1 MSTMKRVM
9 TWSLAILLCVAAA
22 LVLFRRYEQRRVANR
37 IAIKSL
43 KGIASLEKIRLGGVD
58 QWIQIRGQD
67 RAKPILLFLHSGPG
81 FPQMPFSHVNAAL
94 EREFVVVHWDQRGA
108 GKSYSS
114 DIAKTS
120 MNIEQFVSDAHDVV
134 QLLIERFGG
143 PKIFLVAHSW
153 GTAVGALTVSR
164 YPNMFYAYVGISQ
177 VADVPASENCAYRFA
192 LDKAKGSGSKTAV
205 SELATIGPPPYKRF
219 ADYHKMKKWVAKFS
233 RRGKYEISVS
243 RFVWLAFVSP
253 VYSWHDLLRIPLG
266 MRFSF
271 SNLWRQAFYNLNLF
285 QQARRIEVPVY
296 FFEGRHDYTVTVT
309 AETAGRYFQALDA
322 PRGKKLIWFEDSAH
336 WPHVREPDKYRDIL
350 VNIVLDENG
359 PPGTRERR

>member
-1 MSTMKRVM
+1 M

-22 LVLFRRYEQRRVANR
+22 LVLFRRYEQCRVANR

-43 KGIASLEKIRLGGVD
+43 NGIAFLEKIRLGGID
-58 QWIQIRGQD
+58 QWIQIRGHD
-67 RAKPILLFLHSGPG
+67 RSKPLLLFLHSGPG
-81 FPQMPFSHVNAAL
+81 FPEMPFSHVNAAL

-114 DIAKTS
+114 DIARAS
-120 MNIEQFVSDAHDVV
+120 MNIEQFVSDTHDLV
-134 QLLIERFGG
+134 QLLIGRFGG

-153 GTAVGALTVSR
+153 GTVIGTLTVSR
-164 YPNMFYAYVGISQ
+164 YPEMFYAYFGISQ
-177 VADVPASENCAYRFA
+177 VADVPASEKWAYQFA
-192 LDKAKGSGSKTAV
+192 LDEAKRTGSRTAV
-205 SELATIGPPPYKRF
+205 TELIKIGPPPYKRF
-219 ADYHKMKKWVAKFS
+219 ADYRKMKGWVAKFS
-233 RRGKYEISVS
+233 GQGKYEISVS

-271 SNLWRQAFYNLNLF
+271 SNLWRQTFYKLNLF

-296 FFEGRHDYTVTVT
+296 LFEGRHDYTVTVA
-309 AETAGRYFQALDA
+309 AEMAGRYFQALDA

-336 WPHVREPDKYRDIL
+336 WPHLREPDKYRDIL
-350 VNIVLDENG
+350 VNIVLNENG
-359 PPGTRERR
+359 PPGRRERR